1 MSNGLPGVGGF
12 ATYTVVNSVLQ
23 FLMGK
28 GRRKDKDEQ
37 NSRKEEFELKLIKA
51 KEAFQDE
58 MEANKSVMT
67 IAKMRLIRQYKLVEQ
82 EDRLE
87 LNRKRPQLVKF
98 IKEDFPIDPSMINS
112 LLKVAERSRKIEKIG
127 EVAPLNILLLQ
138 AHPHIQHSYVNDMV
152 ATMTHPLGAVQY
164 LPWTYKTAT
173 GNGMLLNLNVIM
185 RDIPTLVISPRYI
198 EDDKKLYFSAAL
210 WDSNADK
217 HPYIRSIFS
226 VDFDHKQLTDKVK
239 EIEFCN
245 KIIFA
250 ATIISGCARDSYMLM
265 NYGLPPTFPKL
276 IEHVSWLKNGLTS
289 GECKEITQ
297 FVFNEYRA
305 NMTNLL
311 LQAGK
316 AEGEGKEDIEYLV
329 SEAKKAL
336 STLLLLPQE
345 K

>member
-1 MSNGLPGVGGF
+1 MSNGLPSVGGF

-37 NSRKEEFELKLIKA
+37 NNLKEEFELKLIEA
-51 KEAFQDE
+51 KEAFQDKTE
-58 MEANKSVMT
+58 VAKSAMT
-67 IAKMRLIRQYKLVEQ
+67 RAKMRLIRQYKLVEQ

-87 LNRKRPQLVKF
+87 LSRKRPQLVKF

-112 LLKVAERSRKIEKIG
+112 LLLVAEKSRMIEKVG

-138 AHPHIQHSYVNDMV
+138 AHPHVKHTMINDMV
-152 ATMTHPLGAVQY
+152 ELMTRPLGAVQY
-164 LPWTYKTAT
+164 LPWAYKTAT

-185 RDIPTLVISPRYI
+185 QDIPTLVISPRYM

-210 WDSNADK
+210 WDSNADR
-217 HPYIRSIFS
+217 HPYIRSLFS
-226 VDFDHKQLTDKVK
+226 VDFDHKRLIDPTKQK
-239 EIEFCN
+239 ELSN

-250 ATIISGCARDSYMLM
+250 ATVIAGCARDSYVLM

-276 IEHVSWLKNGLTS
+276 IKHNSWLREGLLS

-297 FVFNEYRA
+297 FVFNEYRS
-305 NMTNLL
+305 NLKNLL
-311 LQAGK
+311 VQAGK
-316 AEGEGKEDIEYLV
+316 AKGEGKEDIEFLAK
-329 SEAKKAL
+329 EAQLAL
-336 STLLLLPQE
+336 TTLLLP
-345 K
+345 

>member
-1 MSNGLPGVGGF
+1 MSNGLLGVGGF

-23 FLMGK
+23 FLIGK

-37 NSRKEEFELKLIKA
+37 NSQKEEFELKLIKA
-51 KEAFQDE
+51 KEAFNDE
-58 MEANKSVMT
+58 TEANKSAMT
-67 IAKMRLIRQYKLVEQ
+67 IAKMRLVRQYKLVEQ

-87 LNRKRPQLVKF
+87 LSRKRPQLVKF

-112 LLKVAERSRKIEKIG
+112 LLKVVERSKMIEEIG

-138 AHPHIQHSYVNDMV
+138 AHPHVQHGLINDMV
-152 ATMTHPLGAVQY
+152 ASMTHPLGAVQY

-173 GNGMLLNLNVIM
+173 GNSMLLNLNVIM

-217 HPYIRSIFS
+217 HPYIRPLFS
-226 VDFDHKQLTDKVK
+226 VDFDHKQLTDPTKQL
-239 EIEFCN
+239 ELCN

-250 ATIISGCARDSYMLM
+250 ATVISGCARDSYMLM

-276 IEHVSWLKNGLTS
+276 VEHNSWLKNGLTS
-289 GECKEITQ
+289 GECNKITQ
-297 FVFNEYRA
+297 FVFNEYRS

-311 LQAGK
+311 IQAGK
-316 AEGEGKEDIEYLV
+316 AEGDGKDDIEYLV
-329 SEAKKAL
+329 KEAQKAL
-336 STLLLLPQE
+336 STLLLPQE
-345 K
+345 N

>member
-1 MSNGLPGVGGF
+1 MSNGFPGVGGF

-28 GRRKDKDEQ
+28 SRRKDKDEQ
-37 NSRKEEFELKLIKA
+37 NLQKEEFEQNLLKA
-51 KEAFQDE
+51 KEVFQNE
-58 MEANKSVMT
+58 TEANKSAMT
-67 IAKMRLIRQYKLVEQ
+67 IAKMRLVRQYKLVEQ

-87 LNRKRPQLVKF
+87 LSQKRPQLVKF
-98 IKEDFPIDPSMINS
+98 IKEDIPINPDMIQS
-112 LLKVAERSRKIEKIG
+112 LLKVVEISKKIEKIG

-138 AHPHIQHSYVNDMV
+138 AHPQVQHRYINDMV
-152 ATMTHPLGAVQY
+152 ASMIHPLGAVQY

-173 GNGMLLNLNVIM
+173 GNSMLLNLNVIM

-198 EDDKKLYFSAAL
+198 EYDKKLYFSAAL

-217 HPYIRSIFS
+217 HPYIRPLFS
-226 VDFDHKQLTDKVK
+226 VDFDHEQLGIRN
-239 EIEFCN
+239 EELCN

-250 ATIISGCARDSYMLM
+250 ATVISGCARDSFMLM

-276 IEHVSWLKNGLTS
+276 VEHNSWLKNGLTS

-297 FVFNEYRA
+297 FVFNEYRS

-311 LQAGK
+311 IQAGK
-316 AEGEGKEDIEYLV
+316 AEGDGKKDIEYLV
-329 SEAKKAL
+329 KEAQKAL
-336 STLLLLPQE
+336 STLFLPQE